1 MRGIGARTPWA
12 LSLLAGAVL
21 ATPGCTS
28 GAGGWDVRGLERRH
42 PELSLHAGHRLGDA
56 SPYFAPAGD
65 GLALFLCRWSTAHA
79 VPVALPSDA
88 SPEERELLLRALAAW
103 EGAGLGLEFQLGPP
117 ISGADSRRGIEIEFV
132 DDPEPGAPAGS
143 GDTVADCAIAAT
155 DAASPAALI
164 TPELTALVTPELTAL
179 ITPELTALVTPE
191 LTALVTP
198 ELTALVAA
206 ELEFASVYLRRARLD
221 LLDRAVPLSSTELL
235 GAAVHELGHALGFSG
250 HVAWGSSLM
259 SAHGQLD
266 AARRW
271 GRRLEAGRALDAPT
285 LAALYALPSGVRV
298 GSLRLDDAKLAPLL
312 ALARAAQGAELD
324 GPFVRVGEPS
334 ARFFWRDRA
343 GASVAAVI
351 ANWDRVVR
359 EPGLFFVR
367 MNLSAR
373 TLLRRSAP

>member
-1 MRGIGARTPWA
+1 
-12 LSLLAGAVL
+12 
-21 ATPGCTS
+21 
-28 GAGGWDVRGLERRH
+28 
-42 PELSLHAGHRLGDA
+42 
-56 SPYFAPAGD
+56 
-65 GLALFLCRWSTAHA
+65 LFLCRWSTAHA

-103 EGAGLGLEFQLGPP
+103 EGAGLGLEFQVGAP

-132 DDPEPGAPAGS
+132 DDPEQGAPAGS

-155 DAASPAALI
+155 DAASP
-164 TPELTALVTPELTAL
+164 TALVTPELTAL
-179 ITPELTALVTPE
+179 ITPELTALITPE
-191 LTALVTP
+191 LTALVP
-198 ELTALVAA
+198 A

-266 AARRW
+266 SARRW
-271 GRRLEAGRALDAPT
+271 GRRLEAGRALEAPT
-285 LAALYALPSGVRV
+285 LGALYALPSGVRV

-312 ALARAAQGAELD
+312 ELARVAQVAELN

-343 GASVAAVI
+343 GSSVAAVV
-351 ANWDRVVR
+351 ANWDRVIR

-367 MNLSAR
+367 MNRSAR